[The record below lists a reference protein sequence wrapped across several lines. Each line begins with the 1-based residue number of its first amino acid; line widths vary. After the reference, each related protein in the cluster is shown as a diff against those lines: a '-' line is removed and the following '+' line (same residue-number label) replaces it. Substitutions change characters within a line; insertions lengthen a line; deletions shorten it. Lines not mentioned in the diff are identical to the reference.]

1 MSAPY
6 VHPEVRF
13 FAKVDKTDG
22 CWTWTGSRNNN
33 GYGWFVFERRRW
45 LAHRWSYERFVGPIP
60 DGLQIDH
67 LCRNRA
73 CTNPDHLE
81 PVTPAENTR
90 RGEAG
95 LRSGQ
100 LQRARTHCPQGHE
113 YTPENTGLN
122 RRTDGGSPS
131 RYCRI
136 CRNAN
141 SARQRAKRRAAAE
154 LHDQW
159 VFEFYGDLAIEI
171 AEGQR

>member
-1 MSAPY
+1 MSTPY
-6 VHPEVRF
+6 VDPDIRF
-13 FAKVDKTDG
+13 NQKVEKTDG
-22 CWTWTGSRNNN
+22 CWTWTGSKSQG
-33 GYGWFVFERRRW
+33 GYGWFGFEGRTW

-73 CTNPDHLE
+73 CVNPQHLE
-81 PVTPAENTR
+81 PVTPAENSR
-90 RGEAG
+90 RGEVG
-95 LRSGQ
+95 LKSGAQ
-100 LQRARTHCPQGHE
+100 QRAKTHCPQGHE
-113 YTPENTGLN
+113 YTPENNGLN
-122 RRTDGGSPS
+122 KKKGGPPT

-171 AEGQR
+171 AEGQQ